1 MTRNKLI
8 KNLIGVN
15 DIKIKDV
22 NFVVKDNGVKKVIV
36 NVEPFKN

>member
-1 MTRNKLI
+1 MMTRNKLI

-22 NFVVKDNGVKKVIV
+22 NFITKDNGVKKIIV
-36 NVEPFKN
+36 NVV